1 MTVSGVSVEQMGAD
15 DQGEVRAG
23 ADWRINDAFTVWG
36 HLGYSAGSDSYSN
49 REATLGVRYVF

>member
-1 MTVSGVSVEQMGAD
+1 MSNVTVEQVGAE

-36 HLGYSAGSDSYSN
+36 HFGITSGSDGYSN
-49 REATLGVRYVF
+49 REASLGVRYNF